1 MSKSGRA
8 IWVLARVRYIVYLY
22 SYIHMYHLSVSIR
35 NIITQEI
42 FAITQVK
49 LPRTQSNLED
59 TEPYLLIQTPFSELG
74 TGVTNTY
81 PLIRPSPTS
90 QILRLFLSPN
100 KIELE
105 KLFLVFHGIT
115 EPIQFRNINLKYKV
129 LERS

>member
-1 MSKSGRA
+1 
-8 IWVLARVRYIVYLY
+8 
-22 SYIHMYHLSVSIR
+22 MYHLSVSNR

-115 EPIQFRNINLKYKV
+115 EPIQFRNINLKKKV